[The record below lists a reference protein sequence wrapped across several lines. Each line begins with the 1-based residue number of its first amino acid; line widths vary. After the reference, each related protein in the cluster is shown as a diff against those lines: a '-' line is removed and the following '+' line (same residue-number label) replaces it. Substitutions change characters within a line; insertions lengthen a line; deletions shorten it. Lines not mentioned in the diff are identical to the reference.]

1 MTIKNVMETDCLDID
16 EILLSSPKKQR
27 KQKVIKPLSHLVK
40 GGA

>member
-16 EILLSSPKKQR
+16 EILLSSPKKQ
-27 KQKVIKPLSHLVK
+27 KVIKPLSHLVK

>member
-16 EILLSSPKKQR
+16 EILLSSPKKDKKKKQVR
-27 KQKVIKPLSHLVK
+27 KLVLTE

>member
-16 EILLSSPKKQR
+16 EILLSSPKKSKDKKQPR
-27 KQKVIKPLSHLVK
+27 KLVLT